1 MTDTVKLAKLKL
13 SPINVRTSDNLEI
26 EPLAAGIAAKGVLQ
40 NLLVTPSGRSKTVFE
55 VFDGG
60 RRLRALQL
68 LAADGTIDAETYD
81 VPVKVIKA
89 PDAELSETS
98 LLANFTQLRLTPAE
112 ECRAFQHFVGEG
124 RNITEVARIFGQTVR
139 FVEGRLRLASL
150 AAPIFDALADGTLT
164 LEKAKAYA
172 STESYEKQ
180 LRAFE
185 TYGRHDYYN
194 ADTIRRAI
202 AGDAMRS
209 TDPVALLIG
218 RTAYE
223 AAGGRVD
230 PDLFTVDGDRWI
242 DPEIAERVAS
252 EIMTGVAEKIGVETG
267 LGWIRPIAG
276 HSSYHEAQALYR
288 VALEAVPPSE
298 DEVARMNA
306 IDVRQDEIGMLL
318 EDDGDED
325 LDRSALET
333 EYQALQAEYAALED
347 RPKVIPE
354 HLKPEV
360 GAFLLLG
367 ADGSLRLE
375 QVYYSE
381 KKLGTDDQ
389 GGAEDRNRS
398 SSPSPVKGPAELTPG
413 GKPMSGRLSDELAVH
428 RRDVLAAALIGN
440 AGLALDFMLFSLAD
454 AAWPTKGTTLS
465 ARRPEDPSLPAE
477 MTPSPAR
484 VALAEAREVLDTTWQ
499 EPVDVTERF
508 SAFREL
514 DDDTKAAW
522 LAAIV
527 ASSLQAKPDNKT
539 RLAPMHACLAHLLD
553 INVAKLWRP
562 TAENYFD
569 RVSKGSILALLT
581 EVGGTELSSRYA
593 GSKKSELSATCEKLF
608 AGTAIVE
615 AEIKEAALAWVPP
628 AMTFTTAATDHGDG
642 SVDDDDDDLADTA
655 DDADD
660 NPGTDDPVHAG
671 GDHECDDGPP
681 DAPEESLAA

>member
-26 EPLAAGIAAKGVLQ
+26 EPLAAGIAAKGILQ

-68 LAADGTIDAETYD
+68 LAADGTIDPETFD

-112 ECRAFQHFVGEG
+112 ECRAFQHFIGEG
-124 RNITEVARIFGQTVR
+124 RNINDVARIFGQTVR

-150 AAPIFDALADGTLT
+150 ATVIFDALADGTLT

-172 STESYEKQ
+172 STESHEKQ

-185 TYGRHDYYN
+185 TYGRQDYYN

-223 AAGGRVD
+223 AAGGRID
-230 PDLFTVDGDRWI
+230 PDLFTEDGDRWV
-242 DPEIAERVAS
+242 DPEIAERVAG
-252 EIMTGVAEKIGVETG
+252 EIMTGAAQKIGQDTG

-276 HSSYHEAQALYR
+276 HSSYHEAQQLYR
-288 VALEAVPPSE
+288 VALEAVPPTE
-298 DEVARMNA
+298 GEAARMNA
-306 IDVRQDEIGMLL
+306 IDIRQDEIVLL
-318 EDDGDED
+318 MEDEGDED
-325 LDRSALET
+325 LDRDALET
-333 EYQALQAEYAALED
+333 EYRALQTEYAALQD

-367 ADGSLRLE
+367 TDGSLRLE

-381 KKLGTDDQ
+381 KKLGADDQ
-389 GGAEDRNRS
+389 GGAGDRNRS
-398 SSPSPVKGPAELTPG
+398 SSLSPAKGPAELTPG

-477 MTPSPAR
+477 ITPSPAR
-484 VALAEAREVLDTTWQ
+484 VDVAEAREALDNTWQ
-499 EPVDVTERF
+499 GHVEVTERF
-508 SAFREL
+508 AALRDL
-514 DDDTKAAW
+514 NDDSKAAW
-522 LAAIV
+522 LAVIIA
-527 ASSLQAKPDNKT
+527 ASLQAKPDGNT
-539 RLAPMHACLAHLLD
+539 RLTPMHACLAQLLD
-553 INVAKLWRP
+553 IDIAKLWRP

-581 EVGGTELSSRYA
+581 EVGGTELASRYA

-615 AEIKEAALAWVPP
+615 AEIKQAALAWVPA
-628 AMTFTTAATDHGDG
+628 AMMFTVAAT
-642 SVDDDDDDLADTA
+642 SEVDDE
-655 DDADD
+655 DDADFD
-660 NPGTDDPVHAG
+660 DIAGHADEDAGTDDTDQLAG
-671 GDHECDDGPP
+671 DGELDADAAVMP
-681 DAPEESLAA
+681 DETIAA